1 MNEVLPYL
9 AYITG
14 ALFIISLL
22 TYLIPNILLKFY
34 GEQNLKKKYV
44 LGANSWALVTGG
56 SSGIGKAIVKKLAK
70 QKINCIIA
78 SYPDKLL
85 EEATIE
91 LKKEF
96 PDVKFISIGVD
107 LSTPDFMDDIR
118 EQTDDKDVQIVF
130 SNAGY
135 IKTGFFAETPLEE
148 QLANHNV
155 NATSAIY
162 ITHHFVKEMQT
173 KKLRGC
179 IGYTSSPAGFMP
191 CPFSSMYGST
201 KAWLTEFAMSI
212 APEIKSD
219 GIDVCV
225 VHPSPIES
233 NFYQGTH
240 ALNALEFFKS
250 TATGPETIANV
261 LFSCMGRSIVRDHGY
276 YPVVVRIL
284 LKILDINL
292 LADIIV
298 RVAPSMGDFKAMK
311 GKKPSKV

>member
-1 MNEVLPYL
+1 MSYL
-9 AYITG
+9 TLTNITG

-22 TYLIPNILLKFY
+22 TYLIPSILLKFY
-34 GEQNLKKKYV
+34 GAQNLKKKYA
-44 LGANSWALVTGG
+44 LGAESWALVTGG
-56 SSGIGKAIVKKLAK
+56 SSGIGKAIVKKLAE

-85 EEATIE
+85 EESTIE

-96 PDVKFISIGVD
+96 SDVKFISIGVD
-107 LSTPDFMDDIR
+107 LSTPDFMDDIK
-118 EQTDDKDVQIVF
+118 EQTDDKEVQLVF

-135 IKTGFFAETPLEE
+135 ITTGFFAQTPLEV

-155 NATSAIY
+155 NATASIY
-162 ITHHFVKEMQT
+162 ITHHFVNQMQA

-276 YPVVVRIL
+276 YPAVVRIL
-284 LKILDINL
+284 LKILDVNL
-292 LADIIV
+292 LADIIA
-298 RVAPSMGDFKAMK
+298 RVAPAMGDFKAMK
-311 GKKPSKV
+311 DKEL